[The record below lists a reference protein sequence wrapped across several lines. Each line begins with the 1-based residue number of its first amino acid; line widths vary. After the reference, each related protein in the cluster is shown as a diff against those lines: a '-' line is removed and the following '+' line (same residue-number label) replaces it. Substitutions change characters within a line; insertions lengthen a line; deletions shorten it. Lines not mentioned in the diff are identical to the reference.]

1 MDEILRC
8 YHSNET
14 SLAVVSYNSICF
26 SAFHK
31 MKFADFDF
39 GHFREEMVHIQ
50 KARGVFDRTNPLNTD
65 FRPKFSISPIYHMIY
80 PVCSDGLCLLRIISL
95 EY

>member
-14 SLAVVSYNSICF
+14 SLAVLSYGSICF
-26 SAFHK
+26 SAFRN

-39 GHFREEMVHIQ
+39 GHFRGKGSYTKGEGSV
-50 KARGVFDRTNPLNTD
+50 VFDRTNRLNAD
-65 FRPKFSISPIYHMIY
+65 FRPKSSISPIYLMIY
-80 PVCSDGLCLLRIISL
+80 PVCCDGLCLLQNT
-95 EY
+95 